1 MFLSM
6 RRIPAQPTRG
16 FTLIEV
22 LVALAIVAIA
32 LSAGVQASGALIHN
46 AQRQSDT
53 LLAQLCA
60 ENELIKMR
68 LSKQM
73 PGVGDSDVTCEQA
86 GRSFGVTLSVFVTP
100 NPNFLRV
107 EAHVRDGIDASA
119 YSLLTV
125 ATVVGRF

>member
-1 MFLSM
+1 M
-6 RRIPAQPTRG
+6 PARPTRG

-60 ENELIKMR
+60 DNELIKMR

-73 PGVGDSDVTCEQA
+73 PGVGDIDFTCEQA
-86 GRSFGVTLSVFVTP
+86 GRSFGGTLSVFATP
-100 NPNFLRV
+100 NPSFMRV
-107 EAHVRDGIDASA
+107 EAHVRNGTNASA
-119 YSLLTV
+119 HPLLTV